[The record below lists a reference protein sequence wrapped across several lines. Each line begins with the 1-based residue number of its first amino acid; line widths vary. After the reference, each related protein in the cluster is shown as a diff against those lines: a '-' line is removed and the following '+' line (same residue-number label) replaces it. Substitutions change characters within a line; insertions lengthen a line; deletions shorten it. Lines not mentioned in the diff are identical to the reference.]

1 MEIGALL
8 ERRKEMIQGLMRA
21 SALLLVLISPA
32 NLRAQPAASED
43 EEAGVVQSAEGS
55 GSVMTDARDEEAVE
69 EEARPRA
76 RKPKRAVR
84 AKPSSK
90 SERPDPMKARLAEIS
105 QVYKEQISFGGAEFD
120 LWKKFWTK
128 LRDDRGLF
136 EVRLAKQ
143 REGFV
148 DSLRSLEA
156 KDHGQSLADFETMQG
171 NTMRSFE
178 ERQSF
183 KIKDFIAERQ
193 SKLRE
198 FGAAQE
204 SERARLAQGSE
215 SAWVEEKN
223 MLNIEPVAPPLEED
237 NKKGK
242 KKGKM

>member
-1 MEIGALL
+1 
-8 ERRKEMIQGLMRA
+8 MRA
-21 SALLLVLISPA
+21 FILLLVLISPA
-32 NLRAQPAASED
+32 SLRAQPAASED
-43 EEAGVVQSAEGS
+43 EESG
-55 GSVMTDARDEEAVE
+55 GSVMTDGRDDEMAE

-76 RKPKRAVR
+76 RKPKKAVR
-84 AKPSSK
+84 AKSSK
-90 SERPDPMKARLAEIS
+90 SERPDPMKVRLAEIS
-105 QVYKEQISFGGAEFD
+105 QVYKEQIAFGSAEFD

-148 DSLRSLEA
+148 DSLRSLEE

-204 SERARLAQGSE
+204 SERARLAQTSE
-215 SAWVEEKN
+215 SAWLEEKN
-223 MLNIEPVAPPLEED
+223 MLNIEPPPPPLEED
-237 NKKGK
+237 KKKGK
-242 KKGKM
+242 KKK